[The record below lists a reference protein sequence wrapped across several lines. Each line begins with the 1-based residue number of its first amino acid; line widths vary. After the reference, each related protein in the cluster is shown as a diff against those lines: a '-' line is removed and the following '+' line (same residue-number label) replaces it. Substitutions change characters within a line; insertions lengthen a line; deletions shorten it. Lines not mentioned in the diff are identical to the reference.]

1 MVRVSAARLIPM
13 DAREIVEGLALTART
28 AARTLVATTGDTR
41 RAALRAIADEIDARA
56 DEIAAANNL
65 DIERAKAESMHPQMQ
80 DRLLLT
86 LDRIAGIARGA
97 RQVADLEDPLGRILK
112 KSTLP
117 NGLELEQITVPFG
130 VIGMVY
136 EARPNVTVDA
146 AVILLM
152 SGNAAL
158 LRGSSTADAS
168 NRVLVEVMRSAL
180 AKTSIS
186 PDVIQLVPSDDRA
199 TVKALLTAR
208 GKVDLV
214 IPRGSAALIRMVV
227 DEATVPT
234 IETGAG
240 VCHVYVDAAAD
251 LQKALPIVMN
261 SKTHRPSV
269 CNAAETVLIHKGV
282 AEKFLPTLL
291 QSLHG
296 AGVLLHCDEATEKV
310 AQSLSIDTTR
320 ATAENWGTEYG
331 VLEIN
336 VGVVDSLESAIDHIA
351 TFGTQHTEAIV
362 TEDKESAR
370 KFIAMSDCAAVMVNA
385 STRFTDGEQMGF
397 GAEIG
402 ISNQKLHARGP
413 MGLEAMTTTTWVVT
427 GTGQIRS

>member
-1 MVRVSAARLIPM
+1 MVRLSRARLIPM
-13 DAREIVEGLALTART
+13 DAREIVEGLALTARA
-28 AARTLVATTGDTR
+28 AARTLVVTTGDER
-41 RAALRAIADEIDARA
+41 RQALLAIADEIDART
-56 DEIAAANNL
+56 DEIIAANDR

-86 LDRIAGIARGA
+86 RERIAGIAAGA
-97 RQVADLEDPLGRILK
+97 RQVAALEDPLGRILK

-117 NGLELEQITVPFG
+117 NGLELEQMSVPFG

-158 LRGSSTADAS
+158 LRGSSTAEAS
-168 NRVLVEVMRSAL
+168 NQVLIDVMRSAL
-180 AKTSIS
+180 AKTKIS

-199 TVKALLTAR
+199 TVQALLTAR
-208 GKVDLV
+208 GKIDLV

-240 VCHVYVDAAAD
+240 VCHVYVDASAD
-251 LQKALPIVMN
+251 LDKALPIVMN

-269 CNAAETVLIHKGV
+269 CNAAETVLVHKSV

-291 QSLHG
+291 TSLHN
-296 AGVLLHCDEATEKV
+296 AGVALHCDDAAELIAK
-310 AQSLSIDTTR
+310 SLSIDVGR
-320 ATAENWGTEYG
+320 ATAQHWGTEYG
-331 VLEIN
+331 VLEMN
-336 VGVVDSLESAIDHIA
+336 VGVVDSLEKAVDHIA

-413 MGLEAMTTTTWVVT
+413 MGLEAMTTTTWIVT

>member
-1 MVRVSAARLIPM
+1 M
-13 DAREIVEGLALTART
+13 DATAIVEGLALTARS
-28 AARTLVATTGDTR
+28 AARTLVASSADTR
-41 RAALRAIADEIDARA
+41 RQALRAIAAALEDRSDEILT
-56 DEIAAANNL
+56 ANSL
-65 DIERAKAESMHPQMQ
+65 DMQRAKDESMHPQMQ

-86 LDRIAGIARGA
+86 RERVTGMANGA

-117 NGLELEQITVPFG
+117 NGLELEQISVPFG

-168 NRVLVEVMRSAL
+168 NKILIEVMRAAL
-180 AKTSIS
+180 ATTTIS
-186 PDVIQLVPSDDRA
+186 PDVLQLVPSDDRA

-214 IPRGSAALIRMVV
+214 IPRGSASLIRMVV

-240 VCHVYVDAAAD
+240 VCHVYIDAAAD
-251 LQKALPIVMN
+251 LAKALPIVLN

-269 CNAAETVLIHKGV
+269 CNAAETVLVHTTV

-291 QSLHG
+291 AALHSVGVALHVDPKVEAVARSLDID
-296 AGVLLHCDEATEKV
+296 VIQAT
-310 AQSLSIDTTR
+310 T
-320 ATAENWGTEYG
+320 ENWGTEYG
-331 VLEIN
+331 VLEMN
-336 VGVVDSLESAIDHIA
+336 VGIVDSLESAIDHIA
-351 TFGTQHTEAIV
+351 IFGTQHTEAIV

-370 KFIAMSDCAAVMVNA
+370 KFVAMSDCAAVMVNA

>member
-1 MVRVSAARLIPM
+1 MSATELVADLATRAR
-13 DAREIVEGLALTART
+13 A
-28 AARTLVATTGDTR
+28 AARTLSTATGAER
-41 RAALRAIADEIDARA
+41 KAALEAIAQALESRSAEILEANEADMVNARV
-56 DEIAAANNL
+56 EN
-65 DIERAKAESMHPQMQ
+65 MHPQMQ

-86 LDRIAGIARGA
+86 AERIKAIASGA
-97 RQVADLEDPLGRILK
+97 REVAALPDPLGQTLR
-112 KSTLP
+112 KSILP
-117 NGLELEQITVPFG
+117 NGLELEQISVPFG

-158 LRGSSTADAS
+158 LRGSSTARNSNEILVNVMKDALATS
-168 NRVLVEVMRSAL
+168 KISPEVM
-180 AKTSIS
+180 
-186 PDVIQLVPSDDRA
+186 QLIPSDDRD

-240 VCHVYVDAAAD
+240 VCHVYVDEFAD
-251 LQKALPIVMN
+251 IEKALPIVIN

-269 CNAAETVLIHKGV
+269 CNAAETLLVHK
-282 AEKFLPTLL
+282 AIAPTFLPLAL
-291 QSLHG
+291 KALSD
-296 AGVLLHCDEATEKV
+296 AGVILHSDATAQKV
-310 AQSLSIDTTR
+310 ADTFKIASTI
-320 ATAENWGTEYG
+320 ATDANWSTEYG
-331 VLEIN
+331 VLEMN
-336 VGVVDSLESAIDHIA
+336 VAVVDSVDAAADHIA
-351 TFGTQHTEAIV
+351 RYGTNHTEAIV
-362 TEDKESAR
+362 TEDKANAAR
-370 KFIAMSDCAAVMVNA
+370 FIALSDCAAVMVNT

-413 MGLEAMTTTTWVVT
+413 MGLEAMTTTTWIVT
-427 GTGQIRS
+427 GTGQIRI

>member
-1 MVRVSAARLIPM
+1 MNSQELINALADKARLAGKTLSVSSGVERKAALEVIA
-13 DAREIVEGLALTART
+13 DAIEARSAEIV
-28 AARTLVATTGDTR
+28 
-41 RAALRAIADEIDARA
+41 
-56 DEIAAANNL
+56 AANEK
-65 DIERAKAESMHPQMQ
+65 DMQAGRASGLNSSLL

-86 LDRIAGIARGA
+86 PERIKGIAGGA
-97 RQVADLEDPLGRILK
+97 RQVSQLPDPLGVTLR

-158 LRGSSTADAS
+158 LRGSSSAAHS
-168 NRVLVEVMRSAL
+168 NDVLVRIMREAL
-180 AKTSIS
+180 SDTKIS
-186 PDVIQLVPSDDRA
+186 PDVIQLVPSDDRE
-199 TVKALLTAR
+199 TVKALLHAR

-227 DEATVPT
+227 DDSTVPT

-240 VCHVYVDAAAD
+240 VCHVYIDEFAD
-251 LQKALPIVMN
+251 LAKALPIIIN
-261 SKTHRPSV
+261 SKVHRPSV
-269 CNAAETVLIHKGV
+269 CNAAETVLIHSKI
-282 AEKFLPTLL
+282 AESFAPTALKAL
-291 QSLHG
+291 QD
-296 AGVLLHCDEATEKV
+296 AGVIMHVDNTIGKIAKNAGIEVKAAHV
-310 AQSLSIDTTR
+310 
-320 ATAENWGTEYG
+320 ENWSTEYG
-331 VLEIN
+331 DLEIN
-336 VGVVDSLESAIDHIA
+336 VAVVNSVDDASEHIA
-351 TFGTQHTEAIV
+351 KYGTQHTEAIV
-362 TEDKESAR
+362 TENKEVAKR
-370 KFIAMSDCAAVMVNA
+370 FIALSDCAAVMVNT

-413 MGLEAMTTTTWVVT
+413 MGLEAMTTTTWIVT
-427 GTGQIRS
+427 GNGQIRS

>member
-1 MVRVSAARLIPM
+1 MSAEAIIAELAKKARI
-13 DAREIVEGLALTART
+13 
-28 AARTLVATTGDTR
+28 AARTLSTATGAER
-41 RAALRAIADEIDARA
+41 KSALEVIAQAIESRSAEILAANEIDMQNARK
-56 DEIAAANNL
+56 EQ
-65 DIERAKAESMHPQMQ
+65 MHPQMQ

-86 LDRIAGIARGA
+86 AERIKGIAGGA
-97 RQVADLEDPLGRILK
+97 RQVAALSDPLGITLRE
-112 KSTLP
+112 STLP
-117 NGLELEQITVPFG
+117 NGLHLQQVSVPFG

-158 LRGSSTADAS
+158 LRGSSTARNS
-168 NRVLVEVMRSAL
+168 NEILVNVMRDAL
-180 AKTSIS
+180 STTKIS
-186 PDVIQLVPSDDRA
+186 PEVIQLVPSEDRA
-199 TVKALLTAR
+199 TTKALLTAR

-227 DEATVPT
+227 DESTVPT

-240 VCHVYVDAAAD
+240 VCHVYVDEFAD
-251 LQKALPIVMN
+251 IQKALPILIN

-269 CNAAETVLIHKGV
+269 CNAAETLLVHKAIAPTFLPMALKALSDAGVILHTDATAQKV
-282 AEKFLPTLL
+282 AEKFNI
-291 QSLHG
+291 
-296 AGVLLHCDEATEKV
+296 AAT
-310 AQSLSIDTTR
+310 I
-320 ATAENWGTEYG
+320 ATDENWATEYG
-331 VLEIN
+331 VLEMN
-336 VGVVDSLESAIDHIA
+336 VGVVDSVDAAADHIA
-351 TFGTQHTEAIV
+351 QYGTNHTEAIV
-362 TEDKESAR
+362 TEDKAAAAR
-370 KFIAMSDCAAVMVNA
+370 FIALSDCAAVMVNT

-413 MGLEAMTTTTWVVT
+413 MGLEAMTTTTWIVT

>member
-1 MVRVSAARLIPM
+1 MSADVIIA
-13 DAREIVEGLALTART
+13 ELATKART
-28 AARTLVATTGDTR
+28 AARTLSTATGAER
-41 RAALRAIADEIDARA
+41 KAALGAIAQAIESRSAEILAANEIDMQSARK
-56 DEIAAANNL
+56 DQ
-65 DIERAKAESMHPQMQ
+65 MHPQMQ

-86 LDRIAGIARGA
+86 EERIKGIAGGA
-97 RQVADLEDPLGRILK
+97 RQVAALPDPLGRTLRE
-112 KSTLP
+112 STLE
-117 NGLELEQITVPFG
+117 NGLELKQISVPFG

-152 SGNAAL
+152 SGNSAL
-158 LRGSSTADAS
+158 LRGSSTARNS
-168 NRVLVEVMRSAL
+168 NEILVNVMRDAL
-180 AKTSIS
+180 STTKIS
-186 PDVIQLVPSDDRA
+186 PEVIQLVPSEDRA
-199 TVKALLTAR
+199 TTKALLTAR

-227 DEATVPT
+227 DESTVPT

-240 VCHVYVDAAAD
+240 VCHVYIDEFAD
-251 LQKALPIVMN
+251 IDKALPILIN

-269 CNAAETVLIHKGV
+269 CNAAETLLVHKSIAPTFLPMALKALSDAGVILHSDAAAQKV
-282 AEKFLPTLL
+282 AEKFNIASTL
-291 QSLHG
+291 
-296 AGVLLHCDEATEKV
+296 AT
-310 AQSLSIDTTR
+310 T
-320 ATAENWGTEYG
+320 ENWSTEYG
-331 VLEIN
+331 VLEMN
-336 VGVVDSLESAIDHIA
+336 VAVVDSVDAAADHIA
-351 TFGTQHTEAIV
+351 KFGTNHTEAIV
-362 TEDKESAR
+362 TEDKAAAAR
-370 KFIAMSDCAAVMVNA
+370 FVALSDCAAVMVNT